1 MTTISAALISWFER
15 NKRDL
20 PWRNDRTAWKTLL
33 SEIMLQQTRVD
44 QALPYFE
51 KFMLRFPTV
60 LDFAKADQDEILLLW
75 EGLGYYSRA
84 RNLHKTTQL
93 IVEQFDGE
101 IPDNYESL
109 LLIKGIGPYT
119 AAAVSSLVFNE
130 SRAVVDGNVIRV
142 ISRLYGIDEDV
153 KTSAVKKRIQE
164 IVDSLIDSTKPG
176 LFNESL
182 MELGATICKPKNPL
196 CSECP
201 IQHECV
207 AFSQARTEYLP
218 YKAKKA
224 KVPQHRIGIGVILNQ
239 LGEVLIAKR
248 PDDKMLGG
256 LWEFPGGK
264 QEKGE
269 DIETTIHR
277 EFEEEI
283 GIKIK
288 LIKPY
293 SPIKHAYSHFKIS
306 LEAWNGTWISG
317 EPKAKESSEIRW
329 IPIHDLDKYAFPK
342 ANRKLIEQIMKDS

>member
-93 IVEQFDGE
+93 IEEQFDGE
-101 IPDNYESL
+101 IPNTYESL

-142 ISRLYGIDEDV
+142 ISRLFGIDEDV
-153 KTSAVKKRIQE
+153 KTSAVKKRIQA
-164 IVDSLIDSTKPG
+164 IVDSLIDSAKPG

-182 MELGATICKPKNPL
+182 MELGATICKPKKPL
-196 CSECP
+196 CSACP
-201 IQHECV
+201 IQNECI
-207 AFSQARTEYLP
+207 AYSQART
-218 YKAKKA
+218 
-224 KVPQHRIGIGVILNQ
+224 
-239 LGEVLIAKR
+239 
-248 PDDKMLGG
+248 DDLRG
-256 LWEFPGGK
+256 
-264 QEKGE
+264 GE
-269 DIETTIHR
+269 DR
-277 EFEEEI
+277 
-283 GIKIK
+283 
-288 LIKPY
+288 
-293 SPIKHAYSHFKIS
+293 
-306 LEAWNGTWISG
+306 
-317 EPKAKESSEIRW
+317 
-329 IPIHDLDKYAFPK
+329 LDHH
-342 ANRKLIEQIMKDS
+342 